1 MAWDKYQDWGNA
13 SEAAN
18 RLALYKQLRDKGM
31 SHLEATYQARDLLDF
46 SMQGS
51 WPAFR
56 LVTQVVPF
64 MNARIQ
70 GLYKLGRDGV
80 IPTSRALYN
89 VATGKE
95 IEGTDKQKASAFF
108 VVTGAVMLASM
119 ALYLT
124 FKDDEEYQKRDEWDR
139 DNFWWFKL
147 PGMDVALRVPK
158 PFEIGAFGTLTERI
172 LEQVIDEGAE
182 GKQMTDAIK
191 RLLGDTFALNP
202 TPQMFKPLLDL
213 YANKDS
219 FTGAPIESAG
229 LERLSKQERIND
241 NTSPLAVALGGIS
254 TVFPEKFEL
263 SPVQVDYAIKG
274 YFGWLGG
281 MVSTTSTYAVM
292 PFKEGAYPDTK
303 WIDRASL
310 GLARD
315 LPSNQARY
323 VTAFYENGKEI
334 NQAYADMRHYAET
347 GDAEKVEKIL
357 EEKGD
362 KIALAK
368 FYEKTADNMANVRK
382 QIRVI
387 MADTTMD
394 GAAKR
399 EEIDRMKI
407 IIAELA
413 KQAEEARKS
422 AK

>member
-1 MAWDKYQDWGNA
+1 M
-13 SEAAN
+13 
-18 RLALYKQLRDKGM
+18 
-31 SHLEATYQARDLLDF
+31 
-46 SMQGS
+46 
-51 WPAFR
+51 
-56 LVTQVVPF
+56 
-64 MNARIQ
+64 
-70 GLYKLGRDGV
+70 
-80 IPTSRALYN
+80 
-89 VATGKE
+89 
-95 IEGTDKQKASAFF
+95 
-108 VVTGAVMLASM
+108 
-119 ALYLT
+119 
-124 FKDDEEYQKRDEWDR
+124 
-139 DNFWWFKL
+139 
-147 PGMDVALRVPK
+147 
-158 PFEIGAFGTLTERI
+158 
-172 LEQVIDEGAE
+172 
-182 GKQMTDAIK
+182 
-191 RLLGDTFALNP
+191 LGDTFALNP
-202 TPQMFKPLLDL
+202 TPQMVKPLLDL

-241 NTSPLAVALGGIS
+241 NTSALAIALGGIS
-254 TVFPEKFEL
+254 TVFPEKFQL
-263 SPVQVDYAIKG
+263 STLQVDHAING

-281 MVSTTSTYAVM
+281 LASTTSTYAVM

-334 NQAYADMRHYAET
+334 NQAYADMRHYAEV

-368 FYEKTADNMANVRK
+368 FYDKTAKNMSEIRK

-399 EEIDRMKI
+399 EEIDRMKM

-422 AK
+422 FK